1 MAPFWTVQKLSLF
14 PFYFSKQLIGVH
26 KGEEHD
32 RFICIL
38 RIYNC
43 RKLKYFEIKIF
54 FVIYVVKFSVY
65 I

>member
-1 MAPFWTVQKLSLF
+1 MRFFLFLSLF
-14 PFYFSKQLIGVH
+14 PFYFSKQLIGIH

-38 RIYNC
+38 RIYNR
-43 RKLKYFEIKIF
+43 RKLKYFEIKFF